1 MGLECF
7 EGFEVLLFLLLQLQN
22 QLFVDVE
29 LL

>member
-7 EGFEVLLFLLLQLQN
+7 EGFEVLLLLLLQFEN